1 MKKRQKQ
8 ILTGSM
14 AFVMTFTT
22 AASMLPADVF
32 AAPEEFRGQLS
43 SVTDAKEDGNVVYVE
58 FNDGAVEAK
67 ITFLEDGIF
76 RYNVDPTG
84 DFSKYA
90 KPRSES
96 HKGRI
101 QQRPDES
108 DEYSHPS
115 AKVTEDDENVTITAG
130 TTSIVFDKDTALM
143 TVKNGDQVVM
153 QEKKPLRINDSS
165 TVQTLV
171 KQDSEDFFGGG
182 TQNGRFVHTGESIN
196 IVNESGW
203 TDGGVASPN
212 PFYYTT
218 GGYGVLRNTFADG
231 WYDFGKDSADTVTAE
246 HREAELDA
254 YYFVSDTADKTSTVQ
269 NLLQDYYTVT
279 GNPVLLPE
287 YGFYLG
293 HLNAYNR
300 DSWGTSYYE
309 ETNAETETTYRAQA
323 WTTKGTDSSDS
334 EGTTVYENGRAQ
346 GYVLSGEYA
355 AETLNGHGPSVAAE
369 NFPAGTET
377 PYGYSARHVL
387 DTYQEYD
394 MPLGFF
400 LPNDGYGAG
409 YGQNGYYKT
418 GGVDEDGS
426 SSAERLAA
434 VEANVQNLAEFTK
447 YANSK
452 GVATGLWTQSYL
464 VPDSNPNTY
473 WHLLRDFAAEV
484 KTGGVT
490 TLKTDVAWVGNGYSM
505 QLDGVKMAYETVTT
519 SVGMRP
525 NIISLDGWAGSQRY
539 NSVWT
544 GDQSGGQWEYIRFHI
559 PTYIGQSLSGNPNI
573 GSDMDGIHG
582 GAPLIAARDYQWKS
596 MTPQML
602 DMDGWGA
609 YVKAPYTHGD
619 PYTGI
624 SRMYLKLKA
633 QMMPYTYTNAYAAA
647 NIDTGNGDT
656 GLPMVRAMFLEF
668 PEDDYAASKA
678 MQYQY
683 MYGPSLLVAPVYQD
697 TAADDEGNDI
707 RNNIYLP
714 NDDGEETIWIDY
726 FTGEQYQGGQA
737 INGYDAPLWKL
748 PLFVKNGAIIPMYEE
763 NNNPETDLDKSNRIV
778 EFWPAGSTEYTVIE
792 DDGST
797 MTNETT
803 EDEEYGTIDHISYG
817 GHVSTK
823 LTSVVED
830 GTATL
835 TAEASE
841 GSYDGYD
848 KNKNTEFIVNVSEE
862 PESIV
867 AKNGDQELEK
877 IVEVDSLAAFEEKVP
892 GENEVVYFYD
902 ASPAIKTYI
911 PDESKEQKLQEMVAD
926 VKVAPK
932 LHVKFA
938 ETDASANAQTLVIN
952 GFANDGEF
960 GKDQLNKNLAA
971 PTPTAPEESKTPT
984 SIRVTWELVEGAD
997 SYEVKVDGIVN
1008 SVGSNTYFDH
1018 VDLVYNSEHTYQV
1031 RSRNAEGYSEWSTP
1045 ELVTNSLDD
1054 PWRNVPDSTVSWS
1067 GGDQWGALANAT
1079 DHNTATMF
1087 HSTGN
1092 VVNDAVPFILD
1103 LGQGYKLD
1111 EFRYY
1116 PRGEGQ
1122 SGDGNVGVNS
1132 PGTVQQMDV
1141 YVSLDGQNWKQVHVG
1156 ADDRWSYV
1164 KGASID
1170 DSVKTVELNGEFAR
1184 YVKLVVTKS
1193 NGGFLAANELA
1204 VYKVDGSKGFA
1215 VGSIGINGNS
1225 EVTETDYNNMRQ
1237 YLGIGSEAPEFTT
1250 QVAQY
1255 GLDINYNNVYDVYD
1269 YAYTMFKLDGG
1280 TKKTG
1285 SVAGNALLLASAESL
1300 KAGDT
1305 LTIDVYADNVE
1316 NLNAFGEVLYYDK
1329 GQLQFAG
1336 IEGGAGTLTMENLS
1350 KGMEGYDKPYVNLAF
1365 ANRGDKELYSGSG
1378 ILATIKMT
1386 AKTNI
1391 ENVAEAIDLSS
1402 VMLIGPD
1409 YSVITTDAGNVP
1421 TIPEVP
1427 DGTTTEYGMSDFTI
1441 TMTNEWLA
1449 EDDGT
1454 NVQKIVQGQSYEPL
1468 FNGTDGREFEF
1479 KYSAQSEDA
1488 EKLPNY
1494 VQLPTTMHFAFNTPS
1509 PLTNFVVKNA
1519 NTGTNGY
1526 LTSVKAV
1533 VTFEDNTTKEISFDS
1548 EAAAYDF
1555 AVDSDQKVKNVDIT
1569 FLSSKGTA
1577 TYDDPQENRMLT
1589 LGEIDFLYTESVPVT
1604 GIAPAEDNVTELYVG
1619 YLADVNAVITPEN
1632 APNQFFMAESSAP
1645 SVASIITLADENG
1658 YPIYKVRG
1666 MSEGT
1671 ATITLISAADE
1682 SIKAEY
1688 TVNVKAGVDKSA
1700 LQAVY
1705 DQYKNTPESLY
1716 TEESYQEFKTEL
1728 DNAAAILAKAD
1739 ATRSEVE
1746 TATVTLEQKYKALE
1760 VVPVDDS
1767 LALDSEIVASADG
1780 PYSESN
1786 TADKMFDGDIKSF
1799 WESPYGGSDAN
1810 LPKDV
1815 IITLDDIYRL
1825 EQVSFTSHTIQNGGV
1840 TEYEVAVS
1848 VDGQTW
1854 TKVAAG
1860 SVDPEEYKQ
1869 GRNVTVDARFLPVN
1883 AQYVKF
1889 TVLGAVGR
1897 IPAEDNV
1904 YGRVAE
1910 MQLYGTSQAAID
1922 KEQARAELQAKVDE
1936 MKDKPNLNYTDDSWS
1951 AFQAKITEAEAMLD
1965 NSGEYTAQE
1974 MRDMKTALDNAFN
1987 ALKVNEQPGES
1998 TPKEN
2003 LQAAVDA
2010 LKGLDENLYTS
2021 DSWAAFKNAFD
2032 AAQTVLSKEGATD
2045 QEYTDA
2051 LAALDAAYKGLV
2063 KKETP
2068 VDPSKPGSGNSGTGG
2083 SGADGDKAVQ
2093 TGDAASP
2100 AGLLVVLAISGG
2112 AVVVLARRKK
2122 VR

>member
-22 AASMLPADVF
+22 AATMLPADVF

-84 DFSKYA
+84 EFSKYA

-130 TTSIVFDKDTALM
+130 ATSIVFDKDTALM

-231 WYDFGKDSADTVTAE
+231 WYDFGEDSADTVTTE

-300 DSWGTSYYE
+300 DSWDTSYYE

-334 EGTTVYENGRAQ
+334 EGTTVYENGRAA

-377 PYGYSARHVL
+377 PYEYSARHVL

-434 VEANVQNLAEFTK
+434 VEANVENLAEFTE

-602 DMDGWGA
+602 DMDGWGS

-697 TAADDEGNDI
+697 TEADAEGNDI

-714 NDDGEETIWIDY
+714 NDDGEETVWIDY

-737 INGYDAPLWKL
+737 VNGYDAPLWKL

-797 MTNETT
+797 MTNKTT

-867 AKNGDQELEK
+867 AKNGDQTLD
-877 IVEVDSLAAFEEKVP
+877 IVTVESLADFEETVP
-892 GENEVVYFYD
+892 GEDEVVYFYD
-902 ASPAIKTYI
+902 ASPEIKTYI

-926 VKVAPK
+926 VEVAPK

-952 GFANDGEF
+952 GFVNDGEF
-960 GKDQLNKNLAA
+960 GKDELNENLTA

-984 SIRVTWELVEGAD
+984 SIRVTWEPVAD
-997 SYEVKVDGIVN
+997 AESYEVMVDGIIN

-1018 VDLVYNSEHTYQV
+1018 VDLAYNSEHTYQV

-1054 PWRNVPDSTVSWS
+1054 PWRNVPDATVSWT
-1067 GGDQWGALANAT
+1067 GGDDWGALANAT

-1103 LGQGYKLD
+1103 LGQGYRLD

-1122 SGDGNVGVNS
+1122 GGDGNVGVNS
-1132 PGTVQQMDV
+1132 NGTVQQMDV
-1141 YVSLDGQNWKQVHVG
+1141 YISLDGQNWKQMHVG
-1156 ADDRWSYV
+1156 ADDPWSYV
-1164 KGASID
+1164 EDTSID
-1170 DSVKTVELNGEFAR
+1170 DNVKTVELNGEFAR
-1184 YVKLVVTKS
+1184 YVKLVVTRS
-1193 NGGFLAANELA
+1193 NGGFFAANELA

-1225 EVTETDYNNMRQ
+1225 EVTETDYNNMRN
-1237 YLGIGSEAPEFTT
+1237 YLGIGSEAPAFAT

-1336 IEGGAGTLTMENLS
+1336 IEGGAGALNMENLS
-1350 KGMEGYDKPYVNLAF
+1350 IGQEGYENPYVNLAF
-1365 ANRGDKELYSGSG
+1365 ANRGDKDLYSGSG

-1386 AKTNI
+1386 AKTDI
-1391 ENVAEAIDLSS
+1391 ENVADAIDLSS

-1427 DGTTTEYGMSDFTI
+1427 EGTTTEYGMSDFTI
-1441 TMTNEWLA
+1441 TMTNDVLTTDE
-1449 EDDGT
+1449 EGT
-1454 NVQKIVQGQSYEPL
+1454 NVTQIVQQGSYEPL
-1468 FNGTDGREFEF
+1468 FNGTNGREFEF
-1479 KYSAQSEDA
+1479 KYDLGPDP
-1488 EKLPNY
+1488 LPDY
-1494 VQLPTTMHFAFNTPS
+1494 VKLPTTMHFAFNEAK
-1509 PLTNFVVKNA
+1509 PLTNFTVYNSDQA
-1519 NTGTNGY
+1519 GNGY
-1526 LTSVKAV
+1526 LTSVSAV
-1533 VTFEDNTTKEISFDS
+1533 ITFEDDTTKELSFAE
-1548 EAAAYDF
+1548 EAAAYEF
-1555 AVDSDQKVKNVDIT
+1555 VVDSEKNVKNVDIT
-1569 FLSSKGTA
+1569 FESA
-1577 TYDDPQENRMLT
+1577 TGNASYSDPSENRMLT

-1632 APNQFFMAESSAP
+1632 APNQFFMAESSDP

-1716 TEESYQEFKTEL
+1716 TEESYQEFKTAL
-1728 DNAAAILAKAD
+1728 DNAAAILVKAD

-1746 TATVTLEQKYKALE
+1746 TAAAALEQKYKALE

-1767 LALDSEIVASADG
+1767 MALGSEIVANADG
-1780 PYSESN
+1780 LYSESN
-1786 TADKMFDGDIKSF
+1786 TADKMFDGSLDTY
-1799 WESPYGGSDAN
+1799 WESPYGGSNAN

-1848 VDGQTW
+1848 MDGQTW

-1869 GRNVTVDARFLPVN
+1869 GQNVTVDARFLPVN

-1910 MQLYGTSQAAID
+1910 MVLFGTSQAAVD
-1922 KEQARAELQAKVDE
+1922 KEQAQAELQAKVDE
-1936 MKDKPNLNYTDDSWS
+1936 MKAKLNLNYTEASWN
-1951 AFQAKITEAEAMLD
+1951 AFQAKIAEAEAMLQ
-1965 NSGEYTAQE
+1965 NAGEYTAQN
-1974 MRDMKTALDNAFN
+1974 MRDMTTALDNVFA
-1987 ALKVNEQPGES
+1987 ALEVNDQPGGT

-2010 LKGLDENLYTS
+2010 LKGLDEKRYTA
-2021 DSWAAFKNAFD
+2021 DSWAVFKNALD
-2032 AAQTVLSKEGATD
+2032 AAQAVLNKEGASD

-2063 KKETP
+2063 EKETP
-2068 VDPSKPGSGNSGTGG
+2068 TDPSKPGSGNAGG
-2083 SGADGDKAVQ
+2083 SGSGSGGAVQ

-2100 AGLLVVLAISGG
+2100 AAVLAVLVISGG
-2112 AVVVLARRKK
+2112 AVTVLARRRKM
-2122 VR
+2122 R

>member
-22 AASMLPADVF
+22 AATMLPADVF

-84 DFSKYA
+84 EFSKYA

-153 QEKKPLRINDSS
+153 QEKEPLRINDSS

-231 WYDFGKDSADTVTAE
+231 WYDFGEDSADTVTAE

-377 PYGYSARHVL
+377 LYEYSARHVL

-817 GHVSTK
+817 GRVSTK

-877 IVEVDSLAAFEEKVP
+877 IVKVDSLAAFEETVP
-892 GENEVVYFYD
+892 GEKEVVYFYD

-926 VKVAPK
+926 VEVAPK

-938 ETDASANAQTLVIN
+938 ETDASENAQTLVIK

-960 GKDQLNKNLAA
+960 GKDQLNENLAA

-984 SIRVTWELVEGAD
+984 SIHVTWEPVEGAD

-1103 LGQGYKLD
+1103 LGQGYRLD

-1122 SGDGNVGVNS
+1122 GGDGNVGVNS
-1132 PGTVQQMDV
+1132 NGTVQQMDV
-1141 YVSLDGQNWKQVHVG
+1141 YISLDGQNWKQMHVG
-1156 ADDRWSYV
+1156 AVDPWSYV

-1204 VYKVDGSKGFA
+1204 VYKEDGSKGFA

-1225 EVTETDYNNMRQ
+1225 EVTETDYSNMRN
-1237 YLGIGSEAPEFTT
+1237 YLGIGSEEPAFTT

-1365 ANRGDKELYSGSG
+1365 ANRGDQELYSGSG

-1386 AKTNI
+1386 AKTDV
-1391 ENVAEAIDLSS
+1391 ENVADAIDLSS

-1682 SIKAEY
+1682 TITAEY
-1688 TVNVKAGVDKSA
+1688 EINVKAGVDKSA

-1705 DQYKNTPESLY
+1705 DQYKNTPASLY
-1716 TEESYQEFKTEL
+1716 TEGSYQEFKTAL
-1728 DNAAAILAKAD
+1728 DNAAAVLVKAD
-1739 ATRSEVE
+1739 AARSEVE
-1746 TATVTLEQKYKALE
+1746 TAAATLEQKYKALE
-1760 VVPVDDS
+1760 VVPVDES
-1767 LALDSEIVASADG
+1767 LALGSEIVENADG
-1780 PYSESN
+1780 LYSESN
-1786 TADKMFDGDIKSF
+1786 TADKMFDGSLDTY
-1799 WESPYGGSDAN
+1799 WESPYGGADAN

-1815 IITLDDIYRL
+1815 IITLDDVYRL

-1848 VDGQTW
+1848 LDGEIW
-1854 TKVAAG
+1854 TKVAEG

-1869 GRNVTVDARFLPVN
+1869 GQNVTVDARFLPVN

-1889 TVLGAVGR
+1889 TVLGSVGSV
-1897 IPAEDNV
+1897 PAEDNM
-1904 YGRVAE
+1904 YGRIAE
-1910 MQLYGTSQAAID
+1910 MQFFGTSQSAID
-1922 KEQARAELQAKVDE
+1922 KEQAQAELQAKVDA
-1936 MKDKPNLNYTDDSWS
+1936 MKAKPNLNYTVDSWN
-1951 AFQAKITEAEAMLD
+1951 AFQAKIAEAEAMLE
-1965 NSGEYTAQE
+1965 NPGEYTAQN
-1974 MRDMKTALDNAFN
+1974 MRDMATVLDNAFA
-1987 ALKVNEQPGES
+1987 ALKVNDQPGET

-2010 LKGLDENLYTS
+2010 LKGLDENRYTA
-2021 DSWAAFKNAFD
+2021 DSWAVFKNALD
-2032 AAQTVLSKEGATD
+2032 AAQAVLDKEGASD

-2051 LAALDAAYKGLV
+2051 LAALDAAYRGLIE
-2063 KKETP
+2063 KETP
-2068 VDPSKPGSGNSGTGG
+2068 VGPSKPGSGSAGG
-2083 SGADGDKAVQ
+2083 SSTDGDKAVQ
-2093 TGDAASP
+2093 TGDAAVP
-2100 AGLLVVLAISGG
+2100 AGLLAVLAVSGG

>member
-1 MKKRQKQ
+1 MRKKQKQ

-22 AASMLPADVF
+22 AAPMLPTDVF

-43 SVTDAKEDGNVVYVE
+43 SVTDVKDDGNVVYVE

-84 DFSKYA
+84 EFSKYA
-90 KPRSES
+90 KPKSES

-108 DEYSHPS
+108 DEYSHPE
-115 AKVTEDDENVTITAG
+115 AKVAEDDENWTITAG

-153 QEKKPLRINDSS
+153 QEKEPLRINDSS

-171 KQDSEDFFGGG
+171 KQESEDFYGGG

-231 WYDFGKDSADTVTAE
+231 WYDFGEDSADTVTAE

-300 DSWGTSYYE
+300 DSWDTGSYQ
-309 ETNAETETTYRAQA
+309 ETNADTGTVYTAQA

-334 EGTTVYENGRAQ
+334 AGTTVYENGRAS

-355 AETLNGHGPSVAAE
+355 AETLNGQGPSVAAE

-377 PYGYSARHVL
+377 PYEYSARHVL

-418 GGVDEDGS
+418 GGVNPDGS
-426 SSAERLAA
+426 SSDERLAA
-434 VEANVQNLAEFTK
+434 VAANVENLAEFTE

-464 VPDSNPNTY
+464 VPDSNPDTY

-505 QLDGVKMAYETVTT
+505 QLDGVKTAYETVTT

-559 PTYIGQSLSGNPNI
+559 PTYIGSSLSGNPNI

-602 DMDGWGA
+602 DMDGWGS
-609 YVKAPYTHGD
+609 YVKSPYTHGD

-714 NDDGEETIWIDY
+714 NDDGEETVWIDY

-737 INGYDAPLWKL
+737 INGYEAPLWKL

-763 NNNPETDLDKSNRIV
+763 NNNPSTDLDKSNRIV

-803 EDEEYGTIDHISYG
+803 EDVEYGTIDHISYG
-817 GHVSTK
+817 GHVSTR

-830 GTATL
+830 DTATL

-848 KNKNTEFIVNVSEE
+848 KNKNTEFIVNVSEK
-862 PESIV
+862 PESIA
-867 AKNGDQELEK
+867 AKNGDQDLT
-877 IVEVDSLAAFEEKVP
+877 VQEVDTLADFEQTVP

-902 ASPAIKTYI
+902 ASPEIKTYI
-911 PDESKEQKLQEMVAD
+911 TDESKEQKLQEMVAD

-952 GFANDGEF
+952 GFVNDGEF
-960 GKDQLNKNLAA
+960 GKDQLNGNLTA

-984 SIRVTWELVEGAD
+984 SIHVTWEPVDGAE
-997 SYEVKVDGIVN
+997 SYEVMVDGIIN

-1018 VDLVYNSEHTYQV
+1018 VDLAYNSEHTYQV
-1031 RSRNAEGYSEWSTP
+1031 RSRNAEGYSEWST
-1045 ELVTNSLDD
+1045 ELKTNSLDD
-1054 PWRNVPDSTVSWS
+1054 PWRNVPDATVSWT
-1067 GGDQWGALANAT
+1067 GGDDWGALANAT

-1092 VVNDAVPFILD
+1092 VVDDAVPFILD

-1132 PGTVQQMDV
+1132 NGTVQQMDV

-1156 ADDRWSYV
+1156 ADDPWSYV
-1164 KGASID
+1164 EGASIA

-1184 YVKLVVTKS
+1184 YVKLVVTRS

-1204 VYKVDGSKGFA
+1204 VYKEDGSKGFA
-1215 VGSIGINGNS
+1215 VGSIAINGNS
-1225 EVTETDYNNMRQ
+1225 EVTETDYSNMRN
-1237 YLGIGSEAPEFTT
+1237 YLGIGSEAPAFTT

-1329 GQLQFAG
+1329 GRLQFAG
-1336 IEGGAGTLTMENLS
+1336 IEGGAGALTMENLS
-1350 KGMEGYDKPYVNLAF
+1350 IGQEGYDNPYVNLAF
-1365 ANRGDKELYSGSG
+1365 ANKGDKDLYSGSG

-1386 AKTNI
+1386 AKTDI
-1391 ENVAEAIDLSS
+1391 ENVADAIDLSS

-1409 YSVITTDAGNVP
+1409 YSVITTDAGKVP

-1427 DGTTTEYGMSDFTI
+1427 DGTTTEYGMGDFTI
-1441 TMTNEWLA
+1441 TMTNEWLT

-1454 NVQKIVQGQSYEPL
+1454 NVQKIVQGQSYDPL

-1488 EKLPNY
+1488 EKLPEY

-1519 NTGTNGY
+1519 NTGENGY

-1533 VTFEDNTTKEISFDS
+1533 VTFEDDSTKEIAFDS

-1555 AVDSDQKVKNVDIT
+1555 SVGSDQKVKNVDVT
-1569 FLSSKGTA
+1569 FLTSKGTA

-1632 APNQFFMAESSAP
+1632 APNQFFTAESSDP
-1645 SVASIITLADENG
+1645 SVAGIITLADENG

-1671 ATITLISAADE
+1671 ATIKLISAANEDITDE
-1682 SIKAEY
+1682 YEIH
-1688 TVNVKAGVDKSA
+1688 VKAGVDKSA

-1705 DQYKNTPESLY
+1705 DQYKNTPASLY
-1716 TEESYQEFKTEL
+1716 TEESYQEFKTEI

-1746 TATVTLEQKYKALE
+1746 TAAATLEQKYKALE
-1760 VVPVDDS
+1760 VVPVDES
-1767 LALDSEIVASADG
+1767 LALSPEIVANAAG
-1780 PYSESN
+1780 LYSESN
-1786 TADKMFDGDIKSF
+1786 TADKMFDGSPDTY
-1799 WESPYGGSDAN
+1799 WESPYGGADAN

-1815 IITLDDIYRL
+1815 TITLDDVYRM

-1848 VDGQTW
+1848 LDGETW
-1854 TKVAAG
+1854 AKVAAG

-1869 GRNVTVDARFLPVN
+1869 GQNVTVDARFLPVN

-1897 IPAEDNV
+1897 VPAEDNM
-1904 YGRVAE
+1904 YGRIAE
-1910 MQLYGTSQAAID
+1910 MQLFGTSQAALD
-1922 KEQARAELQAKVDE
+1922 KEQAQADLQAKVDA
-1936 MKDKPNLNYTDDSWS
+1936 MKAKPNLNYTVDSWN
-1951 AFQAKITEAEAMLD
+1951 AFQAKIAEAEAMLE
-1965 NSGEYTAQE
+1965 NPGEYTAQN
-1974 MRDMKTALDNAFN
+1974 MRDMATALDNAFA
-1987 ALKVNEQPGES
+1987 ALEVNDQPGET
-1998 TPKEN
+1998 TPKET
-2003 LQAAVDA
+2003 LQSAVDA
-2010 LKGLDENLYTS
+2010 LKGLYENRYTA
-2021 DSWAAFKNAFD
+2021 DSWAVFRNALD
-2032 AAQTVLSKEGATD
+2032 AAQAVLDKEGASD

-2051 LAALDAAYKGLV
+2051 LAALDAAYRGLIE
-2063 KKETP
+2063 KETP
-2068 VDPSKPGSGNSGTGG
+2068 VGPSKPGSGSST
-2083 SGADGDKAVQ
+2083 DEDKAVR
-2093 TGDAASP
+2093 TGDAVSP
-2100 AGLLVVLAISGG
+2100 AGFLAILAISGG
-2112 AVVVLARRKK
+2112 TVVVLARRKK

>member
-1 MKKRQKQ
+1 MKKKQKQ
-8 ILTGSM
+8 ILTGTM

-22 AASMLPADVF
+22 AASLLPADVF

-43 SVTDAKEDGNVVYVE
+43 SVTNVEDDGNVVYVE
-58 FNDGAVEAK
+58 FNDGSVEAK

-84 DFSKYA
+84 EFSKYA
-90 KPRSES
+90 APRSAS

-108 DEYSHPS
+108 ADYSHPT
-115 AKVTEDDENVTITAG
+115 AKVTEDGENITITAG

-143 TVKNGDQVVM
+143 TVKNEDQVVM
-153 QEKKPLRINDSS
+153 QEKEPLRIYDSS

-171 KQDSEDFFGGG
+171 KHDAEDFFGGG

-231 WYDFGKDSADTVTAE
+231 WYDFGEDSSDTVTTE

-254 YYFVSDTADKTSTVQ
+254 YYFVSDTANKTATVQ
-269 NLLQDYYTVT
+269 KLLQDYYTVT

-300 DSWGTSYYE
+300 DSWDTSYYE
-309 ETNAETETTYRAQA
+309 EVNRETETTYRAQG
-323 WTTKGTDSSDS
+323 WTTKGTASSS
-334 EGTTVYENGRAQ
+334 EAGATVYENGRAA
-346 GYVLSGEYA
+346 GYVLSGEHP
-355 AETLNGHGPSVAAE
+355 AETLNGTKPTVATE
-369 NFPAGTET
+369 NYPADIET
-377 PYGYSARHVL
+377 PYEYSARHVL

-418 GGVDEDGS
+418 GGVNEDGT
-426 SSAERLAA
+426 SSAERIAA
-434 VEANVQNLAEFTK
+434 VDANVANLAEFTE

-452 GVATGLWTQSYL
+452 GVATGLWTQSQIT
-464 VPDSNPNTY
+464 PDSNPNTA
-473 WHLLRDFAAEV
+473 WHLLRDFQKEV
-484 KTGGVT
+484 EIGGVT

-582 GAPLIAARDYQWKS
+582 GAPLIATRDYQWKS
-596 MTPQML
+596 MTPQIL

-668 PEDDYAASKA
+668 PEDDYAADKA

-697 TAADDEGNDI
+697 TAMDENGDDI

-714 NDDGEETIWIDY
+714 NDEGEETIWFDY
-726 FTGEQYQGGQA
+726 FTGQQYKGGQA
-737 INGYDAPLWKL
+737 LNGYDAPLWKL
-748 PLFVKNGAIIPMYEE
+748 PLFVKNGAILPMYEE

-778 EFWPAGSTEYTVIE
+778 EFWPAGSSEYTVIE

-797 MTNETT
+797 MTNKTT
-803 EDEEYGTIDHISYG
+803 EDEEYGIIDHISYG
-817 GHVSTK
+817 DRVSTK
-823 LTSVVED
+823 LTSVVEGD
-830 GTATL
+830 TATL

-841 GSYDGYD
+841 GSYSGYD

-862 PESIV
+862 PESIE
-867 AKNGDQELEK
+867 AKNGDQALEVVK
-877 IVEVDSLAAFEEKVP
+877 VDNLAAFEETVP
-892 GENEVVYFYD
+892 GANEVVYFYD
-902 ASPAIKTYI
+902 AAPEIKTYI
-911 PDESKEQKLQEMVAD
+911 PDESKEQQLQDMVAD
-926 VKVAPK
+926 IEVAPK

-938 ETDASANAQTLVIN
+938 ETDASANAQTLVIK

-960 GKDQLNKNLAA
+960 GKDQLNEKLTV
-971 PTPTAPEESKTPT
+971 PTPAAPEESKTPT
-984 SIRVTWELVEGAD
+984 SIRVTWEPVAD
-997 SYEVKVDGIVN
+997 AESYEIMVDGIIN
-1008 SVGSNTYFDH
+1008 SVGSNIYFDH
-1018 VDLVYNSEHTYQV
+1018 VDLAYNSEHTYQV

-1067 GGDQWGALANAT
+1067 GGDDWGALANAT

-1103 LGQGYKLD
+1103 LGQGYRLD

-1122 SGDGNVGVNS
+1122 SGDGNVGVSSN
-1132 PGTVQQMDV
+1132 GTIQQMDV
-1141 YVSLDGQNWKQVHVG
+1141 FISLDGQNWKQMHVG
-1156 ADDRWSYV
+1156 ADDPWSYEE
-1164 KGASID
+1164 GTSID
-1170 DSVKTVELNGEFAR
+1170 SNVKTVELNGEFAR

-1193 NGGFLAANELA
+1193 NGGFFAANELA

-1225 EVTETDYNNMRQ
+1225 EVTETDYSNLRN
-1237 YLGIGSEAPEFTT
+1237 YLGIGSEAAAFAT

-1285 SVAGNALLLASAESL
+1285 SVSGNALLLASSESL

-1316 NLNAFGEVLYYDK
+1316 NLNAFGEVLHYDK
-1329 GQLQFAG
+1329 NQLEFAG
-1336 IEGGAGTLTMENLS
+1336 IEGGAGALTMENLS
-1350 KGMEGYDKPYVNLAF
+1350 IAQAGYDNPYVNLAF
-1365 ANRGDKELYSGSG
+1365 ANRGDKDLYSGSG

-1386 AKTNI
+1386 ARTDI

-1402 VMLIGPD
+1402 IMLIGPD

-1421 TIPEVP
+1421 MIPEIP
-1427 DGTTTEYGMSDFTI
+1427 DGKTTEYGMSDFKI
-1441 TMTNEWLA
+1441 TMTNEWL
-1449 EDDGT
+1449 ETDDDGT
-1454 NVQKIVQGQSYEPL
+1454 NVQKIVQGQSYDPL
-1468 FNGTDGREFEF
+1468 FNGTKGREFEF
-1479 KYSAQSEDA
+1479 KYTAQTADA
-1488 EKLPNY
+1488 EKLPDY
-1494 VQLPTTMHFAFNTPS
+1494 VQLPTTIHFAFNTPS
-1509 PLTNFVVKNA
+1509 PLTNFVVYNA
-1519 NTGTNGY
+1519 ESGENGY

-1533 VTFEDNTTKEISFDS
+1533 VTFEDDSTKDISFDT
-1548 EAAAYDF
+1548 EAPSYDF
-1555 AVDSDQKVKNVDIT
+1555 TVDSDQKVKNVDIT

-1577 TYDDPQENRMLT
+1577 AYDEPQENRMLS
-1589 LGEIDFLYTESVPVT
+1589 LGEIDFLYTDTVKVT
-1604 GIAPAEDNVTELYVG
+1604 GIAPAEDNAKELYVG

-1632 APNQFFMAESSAP
+1632 APNQFFKVESSDP

-1666 MSEGT
+1666 MSEG
-1671 ATITLISAADE
+1671 AAAIKLISAADE
-1682 SIKAEY
+1682 NITTEY
-1688 TVNVKAGVDKSA
+1688 QINVKAGVDKST
-1700 LQAVY
+1700 LQALY

-1739 ATRSEVE
+1739 AARSEVE
-1746 TATVTLEQKYKALE
+1746 RAAAALEQKYNALE
-1760 VVPVDDS
+1760 VVPVDES
-1767 LALDSEIVASADG
+1767 LALGSEIVANADG
-1780 PYSESN
+1780 LYSESN
-1786 TADKMFDGDIKSF
+1786 TADKMFDGSLDTY
-1799 WESPYGGSDAN
+1799 WESPYGGANAN

-1815 IITLDDIYRL
+1815 ILTLDDAYRL

-1848 VDGQTW
+1848 MDGQAW

-1869 GRNVTVDARFLPVN
+1869 NKNVTVDARFLPVN
-1883 AQYVKF
+1883 AQFVKF

-1897 IPAEDNV
+1897 IPEEDNK
-1904 YGRVAE
+1904 YGRIAE
-1910 MQLYGTSQAAID
+1910 MQFFGASQAAID
-1922 KEQARAELQAKVDE
+1922 KEQAQAELQAKVSE
-1936 MKDKPNLNYTDDSWS
+1936 MKEKPNLNYTADSWD
-1951 AFQAKITEAEAMLD
+1951 AFQAKITEAEAILQ
-1965 NSGEYTAQE
+1965 NPGEYTAQD
-1974 MRDMKTALDNAFN
+1974 MRDMVTALDNAFT
-1987 ALKVNEQPGES
+1987 ALKVDDQPGET

-2003 LQAAVDA
+2003 LQAAVDN
-2010 LKGLDENLYTS
+2010 LKGLDENRYTA
-2021 DSWAAFKNAFD
+2021 DSWTVFKNAFD
-2032 AAQTVLSKEGATD
+2032 AAQAVLSKEGASD
-2045 QEYTDA
+2045 QEYVDA
-2051 LAALDAAYKGLV
+2051 LAALDGAYKGLV
-2063 KKETP
+2063 EKETP
-2068 VDPSKPGSGNSGTGG
+2068 VNPSKPGSG
-2083 SGADGDKAVQ
+2083 SGADGDKAVE
-2093 TGDAASP
+2093 TGDTASP
-2100 AGLLVVLAISGG
+2100 AGLLALLAVFGG
-2112 AVVVLARRKK
+2112 AVIVLAQRKR